1 MKNRTVKAICVFLA
15 FALLCVFPAGQAIAA
30 AKGDVDGNG
39 KVTAADARLALRAS
53 VGLESFAVGSVKY
66 SAADYNGDGKIT
78 AEDARAILRVSVG
91 LPADAANLKSQY
103 DILRS
108 GRFYM
113 TGAYAVSGGTS
124 SPMEIG
130 VDGSTVYLAMTDG
143 GMSMGYLVKGRDI
156 YLLNKSKKI
165 YWKPNELEKAFLKSQ
180 GLPDAT
186 EISAEIAEFGFSTM
200 QPLSAATS
208 VGTGTVNGTSCTV
221 YSFRLSD
228 GTENRVYISGNR
240 LLGIENFNAAG
251 RQTGFM
257 RVYSVSASLPTL
269 PPADYRSVI
278 SAVFIASMA

>member
-1 MKNRTVKAICVFLA
+1 MKNRTLKAICVFLA
-15 FALLCVFPAGQAIAA
+15 LALLCVFPAGQATAA
-30 AKGDVDGNG
+30 AKGDVDGDG
-39 KVTAADARLALRAS
+39 RVTASDARLALRAS
-53 VGLESFAVGSVKY
+53 VGLESYAVGSVKY
-66 SAADYNGDGKIT
+66 TAADYNSDGKIT
-78 AEDARAILRVSVG
+78 AEDARAILRISVG
-91 LPADAANLKSQY
+91 LPADGGANQY

-113 TGAYAVSGGTS
+113 TGAYIVDGTT
-124 SPMEIG
+124 SPMEMG
-130 VDGSTVYLAMTDG
+130 VDGTTVYLAMTDG
-143 GMSMGYLVKGRDI
+143 DMNIGYLVKGKDV
-156 YLLNKSKKI
+156 YFLNKNEKI
-165 YWKPNELEKAFLKSQ
+165 YWKPNALEKAFLKSQ

-186 EISAEIAEFGFSTM
+186 EISAEIAEFGFSSM
-200 QPLSAATS
+200 PPLSAATS

-228 GTENRVYISGNR
+228 GTENRVYINGNR

-278 SAVFIASMA
+278 SAVFIASMT

>member
-1 MKNRTVKAICVFLA
+1 MKNEAARVLCVILA
-15 FALLCVFPAGQAIAA
+15 LTMVCVFPAATAFAA

-66 SAADYNGDGKIT
+66 TAADYNSDGKIT

-91 LPADAANLKSQY
+91 LPADGGMNQY

-108 GRFYM
+108 GRFYL

-180 GLPDAT
+180 GLPDAA

-240 LLGIENFNAAG
+240 LMGIENFNAAG

-257 RVYSVSASLPTL
+257 RVYSVSSKLPTL
-269 PPADYRSVI
+269 PPSDYRSVI